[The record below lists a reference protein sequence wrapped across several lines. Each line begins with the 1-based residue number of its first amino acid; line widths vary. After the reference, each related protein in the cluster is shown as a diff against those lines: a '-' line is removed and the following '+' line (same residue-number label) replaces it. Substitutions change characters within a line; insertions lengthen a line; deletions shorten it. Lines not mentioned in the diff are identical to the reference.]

1 MIVLTDAPPKGD
13 EVSRRSARD
22 SIIELATQMK
32 VCMHFFLPSDTFNCL
47 VDYDDGDEEYKT
59 IAAETGGIVINS
71 GFDFS
76 DFASTYTVRPCQ
88 HVNREMKRRKR
99 DVVEEQS
106 CHVFRVSTLSHL
118 LKLTA
123 KTMQREVTVT
133 RPDGTTAEL
142 NVVDARGQKDKLALL
157 SERRPLPGEWSVC
170 VEEGALE
177 ITTETR
183 VSMDFTALYYVQ
195 STNGESLYLTPS
207 PPPGCESGLV

>member
-13 EVSRRSARD
+13 EVSRRLARD
-22 SIIELATQMK
+22 GIIELATQMK

-106 CHVFRVSTLSHL
+106 CHLFRVSTLSHL

-195 STNGESLYLTPS
+195 STDGESLYLTPS
-207 PPPGCESGLV
+207 PPPGCKSGLV